1 MSQNKLPE
9 YFESNGWSVV
19 YTKAIRDDGSLFFP
33 ERLTKEFLDKVR
45 RTMGSY
51 IYANQYQ
58 NEIIPSD
65 KQVFPRHWLRYYVE
79 LPPLVHTFAFID
91 PAISET
97 ESADYT
103 AFVVISVD
111 AEQNIYVRVA
121 KRERCNPSRTIDL
134 MFELYDRYKPQTIG
148 IEDVAFQRSI
158 IHFAMKEMKT
168 RKKRLPIAGI
178 KRAPDKTKHMRIMG
192 LVPRFEWGSLYLA
205 QGLYDLETELSQ
217 YPRSAHDDLLDAL
230 SSCQDFM
237 SNPVE
242 KLKDENVAPNHPD
255 YERQYIEKLAGKR
268 NRTEQYEDGE

>member
-1 MSQNKLPE
+1 
-9 YFESNGWSVV
+9 
-19 YTKAIRDDGSLFFP
+19 
-33 ERLTKEFLDKVR
+33 
-45 RTMGSY
+45 MGSY

-58 NEIIPSD
+58 NEIIPTD

-91 PAISET
+91 PAISEE

-111 AEQNIYVRVA
+111 AQENIYVRLA
-121 KRERCNPSRTIDL
+121 KRERCNPSRTISL
-134 MFELYDRYKPQTIG
+134 MFELYERFKPQTIG

-158 IHFAMKEMKT
+158 IHFAQKEMKA
-168 RKKRLPIAGI
+168 RKKLLPLTGV
-178 KRAPDKTKHMRIMG
+178 KRGPDKTKHMRIMG

-205 QGLYDLETELSQ
+205 QGLYDLETELAQ
-217 YPRSAHDDLLDAL
+217 YPRAAHDDLLDAL

-237 SNPVE
+237 SNPIE
-242 KLKDENVAPNHPD
+242 RLKSENVAPNHPD

-268 NRTEQYEDGE
+268 NRSQQLDD